1 VRGLP
6 HWPFKKAEPQGP
18 SPLTIIKAQTKHDLA
33 VDENRSMNA
42 EMATATGI
50 AFDQQAL
57 DDEKILDLFDETKP
71 LYHPLLMPLLPLV
84 SRLNFLSN
92 CSEADCRTFKI
103 QCNIAI
109 ARLKNKARSSE
120 DYMLLDNLKAYLH
133 MRVNDSLK
141 GFKIRVLTERNK
153 TLTLKEE
160 QLQKKRLGGLLG

>member
-1 VRGLP
+1 MP
-6 HWPFKKAEPQGP
+6 WPFKRKQQEV
-18 SPLTIIKAQTKHDLA
+18 SPLKIIKETTKEQTKHDVA

-42 EMATATGI
+42 EMGSVTGI

-71 LYHPLLMPLLPLV
+71 LYHPLLMPLLPLI

-92 CSEADCRTFKI
+92 ISEVEARTFKI
-103 QCNIAI
+103 QVNIAI
-109 ARLKNKARSSE
+109 ARLKNKARSSA

-133 MRVNDSLK
+133 MRTNDSVK

-153 TLTLKEE
+153 TVTLREE
-160 QLQKKRLGGLLG
+160 QLAKKKLGGLLG

>member
-1 VRGLP
+1 MV
-6 HWPFKKAEPQGP
+6 WPFKRKDPAGP
-18 SPLTIIKAQTKHDLA
+18 SSLMIIKEQNKGQMA

-42 EMATATGI
+42 EMQGVTGI

-71 LYHPLLMPLLPLV
+71 LYHPLLMPLLPLI

-92 CSEADCRTFKI
+92 CSENEARTFKI
-103 QCNIAI
+103 QVNIAI
-109 ARLKNKARSSE
+109 ARLKNKARSST

-133 MRVNDSLK
+133 MRINDSLK

-153 TLTLKEE
+153 SLTIREE
-160 QLQKKRLGGLLG
+160 QLQKKKLGGILG